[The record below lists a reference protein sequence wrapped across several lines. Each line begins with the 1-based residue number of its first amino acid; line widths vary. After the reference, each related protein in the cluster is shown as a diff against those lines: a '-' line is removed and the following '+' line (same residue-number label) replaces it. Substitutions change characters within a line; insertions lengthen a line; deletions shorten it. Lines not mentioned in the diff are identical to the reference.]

1 METCF
6 SGNTLGLQTE
16 RLYQT
21 ALSKIV
27 YAQDESSPSL
37 ENSLKEK
44 KKAGIGQTQLSSHP

>member
-6 SGNTLGLQTE
+6 SGNTLDLQTE

-27 YAQDESSPSL
+27 YAQDESSLSL

-44 KKAGIGQTQLSSHP
+44 KKLE